1 MNKAIFDIAE
11 IFARKL
17 HKALREYVFNK
28 KNFQTDLKHIYDG
41 IVAAKTAMQD
51 EYDRETNHSINKD
64 KQNEWLIKIADLLQT
79 FEPWAA
85 Y

>member
-1 MNKAIFDIAE
+1 MKTF
-11 IFARKL
+11 RKL
-17 HKALREYVFNK
+17 NNLLGWIVFA
-28 KNFQTDLKHIYDG
+28 FASWVYLSTIEP
-41 IVAAKTAMQD
+41 I
-51 EYDRETNHSINKD
+51 